1 MNTSRTR
8 SFFHRAAVLVPRGI
22 THPTGR
28 TGSMPRVVLSLVLTS
43 ALSLGMVACGS
54 DKPSPP
60 TSHAGGSSTSPD
72 TFGTDANE
80 GQWPRT
86 IRHARGETTVRHRPE
101 RVVVIDGGE
110 LDVALAYGV
119 TPVGIVTSSGG
130 DIPSY
135 LADRMGAITTAGTWK
150 EPNLEKIASLRPDLI
165 IGSALRVGELY
176 DRLAQIAP
184 TVLSTR
190 PGVAWKDD
198 AHLFAQAMGR
208 EKEYKQVIGRYDDRV
223 AALRGRIPVG
233 ETVSLVRFMGKEIRL
248 YANGSFPGVI
258 LKDLGVTRPAQEN
271 VPALKVNLSDENI
284 DKVSGD
290 RVLYSGYGD
299 PGNAQ
304 LRKVVDGPL
313 WGRVPAVGKGRA
325 EKVSDDTWFLG
336 LGPLGANR
344 VLDDVEQLYK

>member
-1 MNTSRTR
+1 
-8 SFFHRAAVLVPRGI
+8 
-22 THPTGR
+22 
-28 TGSMPRVVLSLVLTS
+28 
-43 ALSLGMVACGS
+43 
-54 DKPSPP
+54 
-60 TSHAGGSSTSPD
+60 
-72 TFGTDANE
+72 
-80 GQWPRT
+80 
-86 IRHARGETTVRHRPE
+86 
-101 RVVVIDGGE
+101 
-110 LDVALAYGV
+110 
-119 TPVGIVTSSGG
+119 
-130 DIPSY
+130 
-135 LADRMGAITTAGTWK
+135 MGAITTAGTWK